1 MFENL
6 KEKIDFE
13 YKVFLELLK
22 ASSRTEII
30 SRAFEIAYKEALY
43 RRLLDSLKTNL
54 IAEATYK
61 YMLLS
66 ESTLDQM
73 YLSAKSNNLLKLE
86 NGVIPDTVWEN
97 ILKAVMF

>member
-1 MFENL
+1 MFETL

-13 YKVFLELLK
+13 YKVFLEMLK
-22 ASSRTEII
+22 ALSRTEII

-43 RRLLDSLKTNL
+43 RRLLDSLKTNS
-54 IAEATYK
+54 IAESTYK

-86 NGVIPDTVWEN
+86 NGDVPDYVWEN